1 MNSRTGDVESVLTDT
16 TVIFAEN
23 SSKDSYN
30 WSKLDSLSEVGIEI
44 YANDK
49 VLQGTPAILVENLH
63 TQSQSSTGGLAY
75 CLHLKKGARVI
86 LKVNIVVNTVNKY
99 AK

>member
-63 TQSQSSTGGLAY
+63 TQSQSSKVVW
-75 CLHLKKGARVI
+75 HIVSIWIRVHE
-86 LKVNIVVNTVNKY
+86 
-99 AK
+99 